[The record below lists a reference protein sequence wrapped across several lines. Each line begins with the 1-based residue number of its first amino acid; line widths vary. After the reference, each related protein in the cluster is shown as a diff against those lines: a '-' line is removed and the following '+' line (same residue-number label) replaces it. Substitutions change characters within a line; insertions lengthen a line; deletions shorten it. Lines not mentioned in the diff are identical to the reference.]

1 MKKQIK
7 TYFQGIVIGVAEII
21 PGVSG
26 STLALAMGIYD
37 DFIGIIDSAVE
48 LVKSLVKFVTR
59 KISKAE
65 LIGEFKKFPLLFAVF
80 LVAGMGTSIVLL
92 SHIINYLLENQRQFI
107 FAFFFGLVLA
117 SIVIPI
123 KLIKQPKP
131 QQFIFGLITFVF
143 FFWLF
148 GAKPI
153 VLTGEPDPVYLF
165 IGGAVAI
172 CAMVL
177 PSVSGS
183 FVLLLLGLYN
193 YVLGLVREVSRF
205 QFNTT
210 HLIQLVLFVA
220 GISLGLSVF
229 VKVLKFAFTRAT
241 NYVLVF
247 LVAIMIASV
256 RVLWPFL
263 KLQNGEYTQVLPW
276 EIPITELMLI
286 AVLIVLALT
295 GIIIIDKLSG
305 TKELGKMKHN

>member
-1 MKKQIK
+1 M
-7 TYFQGIVIGVAEII
+7 GIAEII

-37 DFIGIIDSAVE
+37 DFIGVIDSAVE
-48 LVKSLVKFVTR
+48 LVKSVLKFVTR
-59 KISKAE
+59 KISKSE
-65 LIGEFKKFPLLFAVF
+65 LISEFKKFPLLFAVF
-80 LVAGMGTSIVLL
+80 LVTGMGTSIVLL
-92 SHIINYLLENQRQFI
+92 SHLINYLLENQRQFI

-117 SIVIPI
+117 SIVIPV

-131 QQFIFGLITFVF
+131 LQLAFGVITFIF

-153 VLTGEPDPVYLF
+153 VLSGEPDPLYLF
-165 IGGAVAI
+165 LGGAVAI

-177 PSVSGS
+177 PGVSGS

-193 YVLGLVREVSRF
+193 YVLSLVREVSRF
-205 QFNTT
+205 QFNSS
-210 HLIQLVLFVA
+210 HLIQLVLFMA
-220 GISLGLSVF
+220 GIGLGLSVF
-229 VKVLKFAFTRAT
+229 VKVLKFAFTKAT

-263 KLQNGEYTQVLPW
+263 KLENGEYFQVLPW
-276 EIPITELMLI
+276 QVSLFEFVVIGL
-286 AVLIVLALT
+286 LIVFALAT
-295 GIIIIDKLSG
+295 IIIIDKLSG
-305 TKELGKMKHN
+305 TKELGKMKGE